1 MYFTG
6 SIHAQG
12 FELSKRRLAY
22 VDRELSILEAS
33 RVIRT
38 SGAAELLVTD
48 PGEGT
53 LLPVGVVTARDIVT
67 RVVAAELDPTVL
79 TAGDISWSDPPAATA
94 QQADNL
100 QLKESGDGTVFTVV
114 DSAGAVAGML
124 TLDEMVKALARK
136 SSSPS

>member
-1 MYFTG
+1 MYSTLCTE
-6 SIHAQG
+6 APG
-12 FELSKRRLAY
+12 FELSRRRFAY

-33 RVIRT
+33 RLMRT

-48 PGEGT
+48 PAEGT
-53 LLPVGVVTARDIVT
+53 LLPMGVVTARDIVT
-67 RVVAAELDPTVL
+67 RVVAAELDPSVL
-79 TAGDISWSDPPAATA
+79 TAGDISWSDAPAATA
-94 QQADNL
+94 HQAEKL
-100 QLKESGDGTVFTVV
+100 QLKESGDGSVFTVL